1 MFQLIS
7 HKNPFKQNSHMTD
20 EIAIKHG
27 KYFYKELEVPEK
39 VKIIQLVV
47 YDV

>member
-1 MFQLIS
+1 
-7 HKNPFKQNSHMTD
+7 MTD

-27 KYFYKELEVPEK
+27 KYFYKELDVPEK

-47 YDV
+47 YDVWLNELTISG